1 MRWHIDQLTGLH
13 NREAFARRLR
23 HARSLRVSGT
33 VALLDVDHFKAVN
46 DDLGH
51 QMGDEALR
59 VVARRLSESLPHDAV
74 LARTGGDEFMVFLPD
89 VDTQAAQGL
98 MRCCLDRV
106 KEPLERPDDM
116 TPLTLSGGL
125 TAFDGHGIDD
135 VFKACD
141 IALYAAKWQGRDRV
155 LAYDDRTQPVA
166 QARRELASM
175 VIDLQQRNRAL
186 EDEVHVDPLTELR
199 NRRALDKVLD
209 RVVGAPG
216 SFGPDTAVAFI
227 DIDHFGAYNKAYG
240 DPAGDEALK
249 CVARAISQATRD
261 GDLVF
266 RKGGEEFVAILQGA
280 GGEAALA
287 AAERI
292 RDRVQGLC
300 MPHRGSSVAPVVTV
314 TVGVASA
321 RQRRAVR
328 ELMHAAAEQTMGAKV
343 SQARNRVH
351 RVVL

>member
-23 HARSLRVSGT
+23 HARSLKAGGT
-33 VALLDVDHFKAVN
+33 VALLDVDHFKMVN
-46 DDLGH
+46 DRHGQ
-51 QMGDEALR
+51 QMGDQALR

-74 LARTGGDEFMVFLPD
+74 LARIGGDEFMVFLPG
-89 VDTQAAQGL
+89 VDTHAAEGV
-98 MRCCLDRV
+98 MRRCLDHV
-106 KEPLERPDDM
+106 KVPLEPPDD
-116 TPLTLSGGL
+116 TAPLTMSGGL
-125 TAFDGHGIDD
+125 TAFDDHGIDD

-155 LAYDDRTQPVA
+155 LAFDDRVQPVA
-166 QARRELASM
+166 HARRELASM
-175 VIDLQQRNRAL
+175 VIELQQRNRAL
-186 EDEVHVDPLTELR
+186 EDEVHIDALTELR

-209 RVVGAPG
+209 RVTGAPG
-216 SFGPDTAVAFI
+216 SFAPDTAVAFI
-227 DIDHFGAYNKAYG
+227 DIDHFGAYNHAYG

-249 CVARAISQATRD
+249 AVARAISEATRE
-261 GDLVF
+261 GDLVY

-292 RDRVQGLC
+292 RDRVQGLR
-300 MPHRGSSVAPVVTV
+300 MPHRESRVAQVVTV

-321 RQRRAVR
+321 RRGRPVR
-328 ELMHAAAEQTMGAKV
+328 ELMNAAAEQAMGAKV
-343 SQARNRVH
+343 SQERNRVH